1 MSARSRWSRCAVSVP
16 WSDGLPDNSGPAA
29 EEGTAAHSVAEF
41 YVRLRFGLEMPAE
54 WRGLRVFPEVTPPE
68 GLDLKGQ
75 SVEQWN
81 AKLRNHGRDYAE
93 FLFTLIGNYPDAKI
107 VLERRVD
114 VQGITPPLFG
124 TADCL
129 IWIASIARLIVV
141 DYKYGFGEVE
151 VGTLTAPNEQVAA
164 YAVAAAESFD
174 LTIKD
179 VGLAIYQPRRI
190 HGDPGQLLLLPG
202 ERLKDEHAILI
213 AEARAVEAAYANPAA
228 AVPVPGDHCRY
239 CKAARHGRCSAVQQ
253 AGKTALQAHVKASM
267 VHDMT
272 EAEIIALWAVRTAF
286 KAFWEDVEER
296 ISKMANAGTAGL
308 VVKVAQ
314 GRKMWADPKAAV
326 MTLLALGRTDLLN
339 PAAIGEALPVIP
351 AALHDQL
358 VGRANGAKTIVATEA
373 ADPLTVAATFDK
385 YAVRAKP

>member
-1 MSARSRWSRCAVSVP
+1 MSESQAIHSKLSMSARSRWSRCAVSVP

-93 FLFTLIGNYPDAKI
+93 FLSTLIGNYLDAKI

-151 VGTLTAPNEQVAA
+151 VGTLTAPNEQV
-164 YAVAAAESFD
+164 
-174 LTIKD
+174 
-179 VGLAIYQPRRI
+179 
-190 HGDPGQLLLLPG
+190 
-202 ERLKDEHAILI
+202 
-213 AEARAVEAAYANPAA
+213 
-228 AVPVPGDHCRY
+228 
-239 CKAARHGRCSAVQQ
+239 
-253 AGKTALQAHVKASM
+253 
-267 VHDMT
+267 
-272 EAEIIALWAVRTAF
+272 
-286 KAFWEDVEER
+286 
-296 ISKMANAGTAGL
+296 
-308 VVKVAQ
+308 
-314 GRKMWADPKAAV
+314 
-326 MTLLALGRTDLLN
+326 
-339 PAAIGEALPVIP
+339 
-351 AALHDQL
+351 
-358 VGRANGAKTIVATEA
+358 
-373 ADPLTVAATFDK
+373 
-385 YAVRAKP
+385 